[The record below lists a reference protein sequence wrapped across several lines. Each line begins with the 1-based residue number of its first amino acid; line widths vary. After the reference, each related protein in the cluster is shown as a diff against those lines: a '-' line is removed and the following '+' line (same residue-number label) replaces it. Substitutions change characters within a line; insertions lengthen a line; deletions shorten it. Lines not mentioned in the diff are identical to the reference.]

1 MPLMPSFKRKRAV
14 ATLENAEEVVGLAI
28 ACILERLQPA
38 ELRSAEHGCCLPV
51 CRSMRERC
59 RGDHLGERHMTTSG
73 AVSWAL
79 LPGTNGG
86 RTWRPSA
93 SPVATSV
100 RLTASHL
107 RPSRSRYCCSAP
119 RARHCRSSRAPPT
132 SRSPL
137 LQLAS
142 ATGLTLGHAATRRVL
157 FHYRSSRVSPAT
169 LPTGSLQEPLAGR
182 GSPRCPA
189 FARWYPGCGPRPRRH
204 PLQSPP
210 PPPSVVVEGKGERG
224 RGKRE

>member
-1 MPLMPSFKRKRAV
+1 V

-79 LPGTNGG
+79 LPGTNDG

-93 SPVATSV
+93 SPAATSV

-119 RARHCRSSRAPPT
+119 RARHCRSSRAPPA
-132 SRSPL
+132 SRSVMP
-137 LQLAS
+137 QP
-142 ATGLTLGHAATRRVL
+142 AACSSTTVARECRRL
-157 FHYRSSRVSPAT
+157 HCPPGPYRSRLPDVARHAVLRLPGGILDAAQGRGAT
-169 LPTGSLQEPLAGR
+169 L
-182 GSPRCPA
+182 
-189 FARWYPGCGPRPRRH
+189 FNRRRRR
-204 PLQSPP
+204 LQS
-210 PPPSVVVEGKGERG
+210 S
-224 RGKRE
+224 